1 MRRKKEVKIQNLN
14 LNQETEGCTRSRLHI
29 GLMAFFDKWSK
40 LYLDFNAEAEIQI
53 LKVI

>member
-1 MRRKKEVKIQNLN
+1 MRRKKEVKVQN